1 MKLTTKPKKKKTSLK
16 KKRPSSTSSNT
27 SSASSK
33 SSGRKN
39 WPLSPKR
46 KEPILLSSRYRTGN
60 ETIFFDYPDAAKV
73 AKRSTEQSHG
83 PRRLLDLK
91 YKTYWMRNSVKAV
104 FREAGFARCLDK
116 EDNSWDVL
124 WGKHLPNDAYRHLAM
139 HKRVNSFPGTGC
151 IGAKDRCATLFRR
164 FQRRLRDDAF
174 SFLPETHIIRGNPMD
189 IERFYA
195 DVERQKNMK
204 SRGGKKKKLK
214 KGEVDLDDVWICK
227 PQGGSCGRG
236 IKVMRTKDVKNLPL
250 KRKLKSTGE
259 TKNKVWN
266 VSRI

>member
-1 MKLTTKPKKKKTSLK
+1 M
-16 KKRPSSTSSNT
+16 
-27 SSASSK
+27 
-33 SSGRKN
+33 
-39 WPLSPKR
+39 
-46 KEPILLSSRYRTGN
+46 
-60 ETIFFDYPDAAKV
+60 V
-73 AKRSTEQSHG
+73 
-83 PRRLLDLK
+83 
-91 YKTYWMRNSVKAV
+91 
-104 FREAGFARCLDK
+104 
-116 EDNSWDVL
+116 
-124 WGKHLPNDAYRHLAM
+124 
-139 HKRVNSFPGTGC
+139 
-151 IGAKDRCATLFRR
+151 
-164 FQRRLRDDAF
+164 
-174 SFLPETHIIRGNPMD
+174 PETHIIRGNPMD